1 MSTST
6 TTKVPM
12 DPMRKTALA
21 AGLLYL
27 ATFVFSIPALGLYGD
42 VVNNADFVLGAGNDN
57 GVLWGALFEVITGLA
72 GIGTAVV
79 LYPVIR
85 RHSGTGAVGFVASRV
100 LEASMIFVGVVSVLG
115 VFTLR
120 QDFTGGDESAM
131 VTAAQALVAVKDW
144 TFLLGPGLMA
154 VVNALCLATV
164 LYRTRLVP
172 RIIPTLGLIGAP
184 ILLASFAA
192 TLFGAYDQVSGPAL
206 VGALPIAIWEFSVG
220 VWLTVKGFNR
230 SPATEN
236 AAVAT
241 APSAVA
247 AIA

>member
-1 MSTST
+1 MSAPAGFGKT
-6 TTKVPM
+6 TLLAEWLASVGQDARVAWVSLDSRDN
-12 DPMRKTALA
+12 DPHLFCAYLVA
-21 AGLLYL
+21 AVRAVAGE
-27 ATFVFSIPALGLYGD
+27 VGD
-42 VVNNADFVLGAGNDN
+42 GAAAMLEDG
-57 GVLWGALFEVITGLA
+57 
-72 GIGTAVV
+72 AVV

-100 LEASMIFVGVVSVLG
+100 LEAPMIFVGVVSVLG

-120 QDFTGGDESAM
+120 QDFAGGDESAM
-131 VTAAQALVAVKDW
+131 VTAAEALVAVKDW
-144 TFLLGPGLMA
+144 TFLLGPGLMP

-164 LYRTRLVP
+164 LYRARLVP

-192 TLFGAYDQVSGPAL
+192 TLFGAYDQISGPAL
-206 VGALPIAIWEFSVG
+206 VGALPIAIWELSVG

-230 SPATEN
+230 SPATEK